1 MEVTG
6 QIYNN
11 CALIMSDLELKNY
24 LSIYKNICH
33 SHLRLTLDVND
44 IEFCKYQLELLDNDF
59 GCINDFNKC
68 VEFCKENNINSC
80 SCISNILSD
89 YFNRNRHFINILK
102 KHIDNLNLQKLDEPI
117 PYSMRF
123 VNLDSNRV
131 YLSLDLKHAYSQ
143 YIDNLNI
150 LPDSF
155 NNLFTNSLPYKYLRE
170 SKKIRIFTYNQFSN
184 FIYEDNILYSILNA
198 LKCDHPLINK
208 INEYNL
214 KPVSYNVDELVF
226 DITDCVE
233 EFKPFIGQNY
243 NINNYEFKVD
253 IFIPHIVKY
262 LDPDFDNKE
271 RKVNIRYLFSTQKHY
286 FAQRQCKYMCQIYKA
301 FYNLP
306 LCEYDLY
313 VPTEN
318 NSNIFYKMKEP
329 IKITSIS

>member
-1 MEVTG
+1 
-6 QIYNN
+6 
-11 CALIMSDLELKNY
+11 MSDLELKNY
-24 LSIYKNICH
+24 LSIYKALCYSNL
-33 SHLRLTLDVND
+33 SRTLDLNN
-44 IEFCKYQLELLDNDF
+44 IELCKYQLELLDNDF
-59 GCINDFNKC
+59 DCINDFNKC
-68 VEFCKENNINSC
+68 IKFCKENNIDSC
-80 SCISNILSD
+80 SRISDILSAHFSVNKD
-89 YFNRNRHFINILK
+89 FINIIK
-102 KHIDNLNLQKLDEPI
+102 THIDNLNFQKIDESV

-155 NNLFTNSLPYKYLRE
+155 NNIFTNTLPHEYLRK
-170 SKKIRIFTYNQFSN
+170 SKKIRLFTYNQFSN
-184 FIYEDNILYSILNA
+184 YIYEDNILYITLNA

-226 DITDCVE
+226 DITDYVE
-233 EFKPFIGQNY
+233 EFKPFIGQYY

-253 IFIPHIVKY
+253 IFIPHTIRY

-286 FAQRQCKYMCQIYKA
+286 FAHRQCKYICQIYKA
-301 FYNLP
+301 FYKLP

-313 VPTEN
+313 VPMKYN
-318 NSNIFYKMKEP
+318 PNVFYKMQEP

>member
-1 MEVTG
+1 MS
-6 QIYNN
+6 
-11 CALIMSDLELKNY
+11 IMSDIELKKY
-24 LSIYKNICH
+24 LSIYKDLCY
-33 SHLRLTLDVND
+33 SHLRKTLDVNN
-44 IEFCKYQLELLDNDF
+44 IELCKYQLELLDNDLD
-59 GCINDFNKC
+59 CVNDFNKC
-68 VEFCKENNINSC
+68 VNFCKEHNVDS
-80 SCISNILSD
+80 ISYVSDILSD
-89 YFNRNRHFINILK
+89 YFSRNSDFINIIK
-102 KHIDNLNLQKLDEPI
+102 NHIDNLNLQKLDEPI
-117 PYSMRF
+117 PYNMKF
-123 VNLDSNRV
+123 VNLDSNKV

-143 YIDNLNI
+143 YIDHLNI

-155 NNLFTNSLPYKYLRE
+155 NNLFTNALPYEYLKE
-170 SKKIRIFTYNQFSN
+170 NKKIRLFTYNQFLN
-184 FIYEDNILYSILNA
+184 YIHEDKVLYSILEV

-226 DITDCVE
+226 DITDYVE

-253 IFIPHIVKY
+253 MFIPHVVKY

-286 FAQRQCKYMCQIYKA
+286 FATCKCKYMCQIYKA
-301 FYNLP
+301 FYKLP

-313 VPTEN
+313 VPTEDDPN
-318 NSNIFYKMKEP
+318 VFYKMKEP